1 MGEKRNCCEDKKIV
15 FMGTPEIATF
25 ALKALLDKKYNVI
38 AVVCQPDKVS
48 GRKKEIIFSEVKK
61 LAIEKNIVF
70 FQPTKIKEIKQ
81 DLINL
86 KPFAFLT
93 CAFGQF
99 IPDEILSI
107 PEFGCVNVH
116 ASLLPKYRGGAPLH
130 WAIINGESETGVCLM
145 KTIKKMDAG
154 PVYCQK
160 KINIENN
167 ETTSSLFKKMNHL
180 VYEIVF
186 NDLEKVFNDYYKA
199 IDQDESKV
207 SFAYNI
213 SKENEKINFY
223 QNSVDI
229 KNLIRGLSDIPG
241 AYCEF
246 KSKKIKLFNCE
257 LTDNKSIKEPGT
269 ITKISKEGIEISTL
283 DFNVLVKEIQIEG
296 KKRSFVKDLING
308 NLEIKENYLLK

>member
-1 MGEKRNCCEDKKIV
+1 
-15 FMGTPEIATF
+15 
-25 ALKALLDKKYNVI
+25 
-38 AVVCQPDKVS
+38 
-48 GRKKEIIFSEVKK
+48 
-61 LAIEKNIVF
+61 
-70 FQPTKIKEIKQ
+70 IKEIKQ
-81 DLINL
+81 DLMNL
-86 KPFAFLT
+86 KAFAFLT

-107 PEFGCVNVH
+107 PEFGCLNVH

-160 KINIENN
+160 KINIESN

-186 NDLEKVFNDYYKA
+186 KDLEKVFNNHYKP
-199 IDQDESKV
+199 ISQDESKV

-213 SKENEKINFY
+213 LKENEKINFY

-246 KSKKIKLFNCE
+246 NSKKIKLFNCE
-257 LTDNKSIKEPGT
+257 LTYNKSIKEPGT
-269 ITKISKEGIEISTL
+269 IIKISKEGIEISTL

-296 KKRSFVKDLING
+296 KKRSFVKNLING
-308 NLEIKENYLLK
+308 NLENKENYLLK